1 MKPTEI
7 VEKFPLLRE
16 PLEQLALPGHPNRL
30 ALQDRLFGI
39 LDGLKAAGA
48 LDWAEHSSM
57 VCFVIG
63 ASVSDTLVF
72 E

>member
-7 VEKFPLLRE
+7 LERYPLLRE
-16 PLEQLALPGHPNRL
+16 PLEQLALPHANRF

-48 LDWAEHSSM
+48 LDRAEHSSM
-57 VCFVIG
+57 VCMVIG
-63 ASVSDTLVF
+63 ASVSDTLVL